1 MGKSVWCS
9 YIASEYGQSDQKKRP
24 QSELWSMDYR
34 TFGSGLKENEK
45 LGTFLTAIGS
55 KDVYMNP
62 STMTRSN
69 KAWK

>member
-9 YIASEYGQSDQKKRP
+9 YIASEYGQSDQKKGLNP
-24 QSELWSMDYR
+24 KYGAWIMELLVLR
-34 TFGSGLKENEK
+34 RSGLKENEK
-45 LGTFLTAIGS
+45 LGTFLTAIRS

-69 KAWK
+69 